1 MKCDLHV
8 HTVHSGMC
16 TVPLLNRICRESY
29 SSAQHV
35 YETLKRRGMDL
46 VTVTDHDS
54 IDAAEALRRH
64 PDFFLSEE
72 VSCRTL
78 RGTQLHVGVY
88 DIAER
93 DHIEL
98 QRRRDDL
105 PALTAY
111 LNERRLLFSVNHV
124 FSGLTGRRTESD
136 FDDFAARFPAVEV
149 LNGQMLAAANQYA
162 EAFAAR
168 NRKAAVAGS
177 DAHTLASLGR
187 TYTQVSNA
195 RDRRE
200 FMEGLKRRRG
210 TAIGDSG
217 DYMKLTRAVMEI
229 GFEMLKER
237 PWTALLAP
245 LMAAIPLVTLA
256 HLALETVFAHKW
268 GRRTAGLLD
277 AVAAQ
282 RALER
287 V

>member
-29 SSAQHV
+29 SAPQEV
-35 YETLKRRGMDL
+35 YETLKQRGMDL

-54 IDAAEALRRH
+54 IDAAEVLRRH

-72 VSCRTL
+72 VTCRTP
-78 RGTQLHVGVY
+78 RGTELHMGVY

-98 QRRRDDL
+98 QGRRDDL
-105 PALTAY
+105 PALIAY
-111 LNERRLLFSVNHV
+111 LYERRLLFSVNHV

-136 FDDFAARFPAVEV
+136 FDDFAASFPAVEI
-149 LNGQMLAAANQYA
+149 LNGQMLAVANRYA

-168 NRKAAVAGS
+168 NRKAPVAGS

-187 TYTQVSNA
+187 TYTRVHSA

-200 FMEGLKRRRG
+200 FMEGLKRGRG
-210 TAIGDSG
+210 TALGDSG
-217 DYMKLTRAVMEI
+217 DFMKLTWAVAEI

-237 PWTALLAP
+237 RWTALLSP
-245 LMAAIPLVTLA
+245 LMAAIPLVTLT
-256 HLALETVFAHKW
+256 HLALETIFAHKW
-268 GRRTAGLLD
+268 GKRQAMGLSYGVIAIRRIF
-277 AVAAQ
+277 
-282 RALER
+282 
-287 V
+287 

>member
-29 SSAQHV
+29 SAPQEV

-54 IDAAEALRRH
+54 IEAVEVLGRH
-64 PDFFLSEE
+64 ADFFLSEE
-72 VSCRTL
+72 VTCRTP
-78 RGTQLHVGVY
+78 RGTELHVGVY

-136 FDDFAARFPAVEV
+136 FDDFAASFPAVEI
-149 LNGQMLAAANQYA
+149 LNGQMLAVANRYA

-168 NRKAAVAGS
+168 NRKAIVAGS

-187 TYTQVSNA
+187 TYTEVHSG
-195 RDRRE
+195 RDRHQ
-200 FMEGLKRRRG
+200 FMEGLKRGRG
-210 TAIGDSG
+210 IATGDSG
-217 DYMKLTRAVMEI
+217 DFMKLTRAVMEI

-237 PWTALLAP
+237 RWTTLLSP
-245 LMAAIPLVTLA
+245 LMAAIPLITLA
-256 HLALETVFAHKW
+256 HLGLETVFAHKW
-268 GRRTAGLLD
+268 GRSTAGLVD
-277 AVAAQ
+277 AVPTD
-282 RALER
+282 RAFER

>member
-16 TVPLLNRICRESY
+16 TVPVLNRICRESY
-29 SSAQHV
+29 SSAQQV

-72 VSCRTL
+72 VSCRTP

-93 DHIEL
+93 DHIQL

-111 LNERRLLFSVNHV
+111 LNERRLLFSVNHI

-136 FDDFAARFPAVEV
+136 FDDFAARFPAVEI
-149 LNGQMLAAANQYA
+149 LNGQMLAAANRYA

-168 NRKAAVAGS
+168 NRKATVAGS

-187 TYTQVSNA
+187 TYTRVPSA

-200 FMEGLKRRRG
+200 FMEGLKRGQG

-217 DYMKLTRAVMEI
+217 DYIKLTRAVIEI
-229 GFEMLKER
+229 GFELLNEKR
-237 PWTALLAP
+237 WTTLLSP

-268 GRRTAGLLD
+268 GRRVAGLLD
-277 AVAAQ
+277 AVPVQ

>member
-29 SSAQHV
+29 SPAQHV

-54 IDAAEALRRH
+54 IDAAEVLRRH

-72 VSCRTL
+72 VSCRTP

-93 DHIEL
+93 DHVEL

-105 PALTAY
+105 PALSAY

-124 FSGLTGRRTESD
+124 FSSLTGRRTESD
-136 FDDFAARFPAVEV
+136 FDDFVARFPAVEI
-149 LNGQMLAAANQYA
+149 LNGQMLAAANRYA

-168 NRKAAVAGS
+168 HRKAAVAGS
-177 DAHTLASLGR
+177 DAHTLESLGR
-187 TYTQVSNA
+187 TYTHVANA

-217 DYMKLTRAVMEI
+217 NYLKLTRAVGEI
-229 GFEMLKER
+229 GFELLKEK

-268 GRRTAGLLD
+268 GRRAAGLLD
-277 AVAAQ
+277 AVPAQ
-282 RALER
+282 RAFER

>member
-29 SSAQHV
+29 SAPQEV
-35 YETLKRRGMDL
+35 YETLKQRGMDL

-54 IDAAEALRRH
+54 IDAAEVLRSH

-72 VSCRTL
+72 VTCRTP
-78 RGTQLHVGVY
+78 RGTELHMGVY

-105 PALTAY
+105 PALIAY
-111 LNERRLLFSVNHV
+111 LDERRLLFSVNHV

-136 FDDFAARFPAVEV
+136 FDDFAACFPAVEI
-149 LNGQMLAAANQYA
+149 LNGQMLAVANRYA

-168 NRKAAVAGS
+168 NRKAIVAGS

-187 TYTQVSNA
+187 TYTEVHNV

-200 FMEGLKRRRG
+200 FMDGLKRGRG

-217 DYMKLTRAVMEI
+217 DFMRLTRAVVEI

-237 PWTALLAP
+237 RWTTLLSP
-245 LMAAIPLVTLA
+245 LMAAIPLITLA
-256 HLALETVFAHKW
+256 HLGLETVFAHRW
-268 GRRTAGLLD
+268 GRSTAGLVD
-277 AVAAQ
+277 AVPTD
-282 RALER
+282 RAFER

>member
-54 IDAAEALRRH
+54 IDAAEILRRH

-72 VSCRTL
+72 VSCRTP
-78 RGTQLHVGVY
+78 RGTKLHVGVY

-93 DHIEL
+93 DHIQL

-111 LNERRLLFSVNHV
+111 LDERRLLFSVNHI
-124 FSGLTGRRTESD
+124 FSSLTGRRTESD
-136 FDDFAARFPAVEV
+136 FNDFAARFPAVEI
-149 LNGQMLAAANQYA
+149 LNGQMLAAANRYA

-168 NRKAAVAGS
+168 NRKATVAGS
-177 DAHTLASLGR
+177 DAHTLDSLGR
-187 TYTQVSNA
+187 TYTRVSNA

-200 FMEGLKRRRG
+200 FMEGLKRGRG

-217 DYMKLTRAVMEI
+217 DYIKRTRAVMEI
-229 GFEMLKER
+229 GLELLKEK

-245 LMAAIPLVTLA
+245 LMAAIPVVTLT

-268 GRRTAGLLD
+268 GRRTAVPLD
-277 AVAAQ
+277 AVPPQ

>member
-54 IDAAEALRRH
+54 IDAAEALRGY

-72 VSCRTL
+72 VSCRTP
-78 RGTQLHVGVY
+78 RGTELHVGVY

-93 DHIEL
+93 DHVQL
-98 QRRRDDL
+98 QLRRDDL

-111 LNERRLLFSVNHV
+111 LDERRLLYSVNHI
-124 FSGLTGRRTESD
+124 FSSLTGRRTEDD
-136 FDDFAARFPAVEV
+136 FDDFVDRFPAVEI
-149 LNGQMLAAANQYA
+149 LNGQMLAAANRYA

-168 NRKAAVAGS
+168 NRKAPVAGS
-177 DAHTLASLGR
+177 DAHTLASLGC

-200 FMEGLKRRRG
+200 FMEGLKRGRG

-217 DYMKLTRAVMEI
+217 DYFKLTRAVGEI
-229 GFEMLKER
+229 GFEMLKEKR
-237 PWTALLAP
+237 WTTLLAP

-256 HLALETVFAHKW
+256 HLVLETVFAHKW
-268 GRRTAGLLD
+268 GRRTAGALD
-277 AVAAQ
+277 GVPAQ

>member
-29 SSAQHV
+29 SAPRDV

-72 VSCRTL
+72 VTCRTP
-78 RGTQLHVGVY
+78 RGTELHVGVY

-136 FDDFAARFPAVEV
+136 FDDFAAGFPAVEI
-149 LNGQMLAAANQYA
+149 LNGQMPAVANRYA

-168 NRKAAVAGS
+168 NRKAIVAGS

-187 TYTQVSNA
+187 TYTEVHSA
-195 RDRRE
+195 RDRHQ
-200 FMEGLKRRRG
+200 FMEGLKRGRG
-210 TAIGDSG
+210 TATGDSG
-217 DYMKLTRAVMEI
+217 DFMKLTGAVVEI

-237 PWTALLAP
+237 RWTMLLSP

-268 GRRTAGLLD
+268 GRLTAGLVD
-277 AVAAQ
+277 AVPTD
-282 RALER
+282 RAFER

>member
-29 SSAQHV
+29 SAPQDV

-64 PDFFLSEE
+64 SDFFLSEE
-72 VSCRTL
+72 VTCRTP
-78 RGTQLHVGVY
+78 RGTELHVGVY

-93 DHIEL
+93 DYMEL

-105 PALTAY
+105 PSLTAY
-111 LNERRLLFSVNHV
+111 LNERRLLFSVNHI
-124 FSGLTGRRTESD
+124 FSSLTGRRTEGD
-136 FDDFAARFPAVEV
+136 FDVFATSFPAVEV
-149 LNGQMLAAANQYA
+149 LNGQMPEVANRYA

-168 NRKAAVAGS
+168 NRKATVAGS

-187 TYTQVSNA
+187 TYTEVHGA
-195 RDRRE
+195 RDRNQ
-200 FMEGLKRRRG
+200 FMEGLRRG
-210 TAIGDSG
+210 RGSACGDSG
-217 DYMKLTRAVMEI
+217 DYMKLTRAVCEI
-229 GFEMLKER
+229 GFEMLRER
-237 PWTALLAP
+237 RWTAVLSP

-256 HLALETVFAHKW
+256 HLSLETVFAHKW
-268 GRRTAGLLD
+268 GRRTAGLFD
-277 AVAAQ
+277 AVATG
-282 RALER
+282 RAFER